1 MCDLEEVLK
10 LSEYRVL
17 PPIAEVEQRKNVKIV
32 HFKQSY
38 YEEKRQD
45 DARLLFWVCFNS
57 SVQPHSMDNNEHLE
71 LVIRLRKRVACR
83 ILTIKALS
91 FLEEFDEVQLRKI
104 LVEGWP
110 VSTLEELRPL
120 LKTRLNLVD

>member
-1 MCDLEEVLK
+1 MQDLEEVIK

-17 PPIAEVEQRKNVKIV
+17 PPIAEIEKRKNVKIV

-38 YEEKRQD
+38 YEEKKECD
-45 DARLLFWVCFNS
+45 GRLLIWVCFDG
-57 SVQPHSMDNNEHLE
+57 SVKKGSMDNNEHLE

-83 ILTIKALS
+83 VLTIKALS

-110 VSTLEELRPL
+110 VPTLEELRPVL
-120 LKTRLNLVD
+120 